1 MFRNVHPECCLEHRI
16 RLLIV
21 TWSVTPWDFSLS
33 LSHSQIWIQSW
44 STPERIAQSG
54 ALTLQIKHYGLS
66 TLQVDKKPTK
76 NRRGARTWVKNM
88 ILLRS
93 RIHTLMNL
101 TNSLTWTMRVHS
113 KATKVTGRP
122 ATCHPKLKRRT
133 RLYTWE
139 KVNGTHQW
147 NTDQVVKVFI
157 TKVPYDT

>member
-1 MFRNVHPECCLEHRI
+1 MLLLTLNCLLREYLADTKPI
-16 RLLIV
+16 IDCYV
-21 TWSVTPWDFSLS
+21 TCDATRFCSLSFSLPNLDS
-33 LSHSQIWIQSW
+33 KW

-76 NRRGARTWVKNM
+76 SRRGARTWVQNM

-93 RIHTLMNL
+93 RIHTRINL
-101 TNSLTWTMRVHS
+101 TNSFTWTMRVHS
-113 KATKVTGRP
+113 ATKVTGRP

-139 KVNGTHQW
+139 RVPGTHQW
-147 NTDQVVKVFI
+147 IHWSVC
-157 TKVPYDT
+157 